1 MAWRKGSHRLNWVM
15 RSWLVLV
22 TVAVVAVAG
31 FFVYRLHGIF
41 AAPDNQW
48 SSSGFSDDL
57 VSFNPKHIALQVFGA
72 PGAVATIN
80 YLDVDAQP
88 QAC

>member
-1 MAWRKGSHRLNWVM
+1 M

-22 TVAVVAVAG
+22 TVAVAAVAG
-31 FFVYRLHGIF
+31 FCVYRLDGIF

-57 VSFNPKHIALQVFGA
+57 VSFNPKHIALQVFGR
-72 PGAVATIN
+72 PDRSQRSITLTSTLSHSLLTTPSCRGPTR
-80 YLDVDAQP
+80 
-88 QAC
+88 